1 MKRQQKKKS
10 KEVISVDE
18 IKKIIP
24 NVSSSPH
31 FRSKLTTRREMLDVC
46 IAMIPIIIWGA
57 YHFGSY
63 TLLISICTVAAA
75 VASEY
80 IYEKLMHLPI
90 TIGDCSAVVTGLI
103 LSLNMPPAIPIW
115 VPMVGAVFAIVVV
128 KQLYGGLG
136 QNFINPA
143 IAARCFL
150 HIAYSGLMND
160 FSYGTFDN
168 MTSATPLAM
177 LRAGE
182 EVNLWD
188 LFIGNVPGT
197 IGEVSTLCL
206 LIGICYMI
214 ARNIITPRIP
224 IVYIGTVAIFMFIT
238 GGFDPYYMV
247 VQLLSG
253 AIIFGACF
261 MANDYVTSPVTHRGQ
276 IFYAIFIGIMTGIIR
291 TWSPTAEGASYSIL
305 LGNLLVPI
313 LDRISIPAP
322 FGKGGNKK

>member
-1 MKRQQKKKS
+1 M
-10 KEVISVDE
+10 DE
-18 IKKIIP
+18 IKKILP

-46 IAMIPIIIWGA
+46 IAMVPIIIWGA
-57 YHFGSY
+57 IHFGPY
-63 TLLISICTVAAA
+63 TLLISACTVATA
-75 VASEY
+75 VAAEY
-80 IYEKLMHLPI
+80 FYEKLMHLPI

-103 LSLNMPPAIPIW
+103 LSLNMPPAIPVW
-115 VPMVGAVFAIVVV
+115 VPMIGAVFAIVVV

-150 HIAYSGLMND
+150 HIAYSGLMNN

-168 MTSATPLAM
+168 VTSATPLAM
-177 LRAGE
+177 VRAGE
-182 EVNLWD
+182 PVNLWD

-224 IVYIGTVAIFMFIT
+224 IVYISTVAVFMFIV
-238 GGFDPYYMV
+238 GGFSPYYV
-247 VQLLSG
+247 LVQLMSG

-261 MANDYVTSPVTHRGQ
+261 MANDYVTSPVTHKGQ
-276 IFYAIFIGIMTGIIR
+276 ILYAIFLGLMTGIIR

-313 LDRISIPAP
+313 LDRVSIPTP
-322 FGKGGNKK
+322 FGKAKEKRGKK

>member
-1 MKRQQKKKS
+1 M
-10 KEVISVDE
+10 DE
-18 IKKIIP
+18 IKKILP

-46 IAMIPIIIWGA
+46 IAMVPIIIWGA
-57 YHFGSY
+57 IHFGPY
-63 TLLISICTVAAA
+63 TLLISACTVATA
-75 VASEY
+75 VAAEY
-80 IYEKLMHLPI
+80 FYEKLMHLPI

-103 LSLNMPPAIPIW
+103 LSLNMPPAIPVW
-115 VPMVGAVFAIVVV
+115 VPMIGAVFAIVVV

-150 HIAYSGLMND
+150 HIAYSGLMNN

-168 MTSATPLAM
+168 VTSATPLAM
-177 LRAGE
+177 VRAGE
-182 EVNLWD
+182 QVNLLD

-224 IVYIGTVAIFMFIT
+224 IVYISTVAVFMFIV
-238 GGFDPYYMV
+238 GGFSPYYV
-247 VQLLSG
+247 LVQLMSG

-261 MANDYVTSPVTHRGQ
+261 MANDYVTSPVTHKGQ
-276 IFYAIFIGIMTGIIR
+276 ILYAIFLGLMTGIIR

-313 LDRISIPAP
+313 LDRVSIPTP
-322 FGKGGNKK
+322 FGKAKEKRGKK

>member
-1 MKRQQKKKS
+1 MDK
-10 KEVISVDE
+10 
-18 IKKIIP
+18 
-24 NVSSSPH
+24 
-31 FRSKLTTRREMLDVC
+31 
-46 IAMIPIIIWGA
+46 
-57 YHFGSY
+57 
-63 TLLISICTVAAA
+63 AA
-75 VASEY
+75 VAAEY
-80 IYEKLMHLPI
+80 LYEKLMHLPI

-103 LSLNMPPAIPIW
+103 LSLNMPPAIPVW
-115 VPMVGAVFAIVVV
+115 VPMIGAVFAIVVV

-150 HIAYSGLMND
+150 HIAYSGLMNN

-168 MTSATPLAM
+168 VTSATPLAM
-177 LRAGE
+177 VRAGE
-182 EVNLWD
+182 QVNLWD

-224 IVYIGTVAIFMFIT
+224 IVYISTVAVFMFIV
-238 GGFDPYYMV
+238 GGFSPYYV
-247 VQLLSG
+247 LVQLMSG

-261 MANDYVTSPVTHRGQ
+261 MANDYVTSPVTHKGQ
-276 IFYAIFIGIMTGIIR
+276 ILYAIFLGLMTGIIR

-313 LDRISIPAP
+313 LDRVSIPTP
-322 FGKGGNKK
+322 FGKAKEKRGKK